1 MPVTAKLSRHFYEQ
15 LGDDVAN
22 ELVEWFNAVDATY
35 KAELRQLNDRN
46 WERFRAEM
54 RAQFAEFRTEV
65 NSEFARVRAEMDRK
79 FAELRFDARLAELR
93 AELLKW
99 MFVFWAGTVI
109 PIAALVVGLAVALR

>member
-35 KAELRQLNDRN
+35 KAELRELNELN
-46 WERFRAEM
+46 WDRFRAEL
-54 RAQFAEFRTEV
+54 RAGI
-65 NSEFARVRAEMDRK
+65 
-79 FAELRFDARLAELR
+79 AELRGELLTRIAEVR